1 MCLSPQWGVWGCRGE
16 TARRAWSE
24 MRVET
29 GRQEDKAPHPLV
41 GTARQQRAVGIFLIQ
56 LQMTGTE
63 IQIHRQDVLH
73 EMETFKD
80 LRKWTRQ
87 KLVAGSLS
95 IPVATVRRKEQRRPW
110 FASRDRLQSFCCW
123 VD

>member
-1 MCLSPQWGVWGCRGE
+1 MLEPTVGSVGCRRE
-16 TARRAWSE
+16 TARSAWSE
-24 MRVET
+24 MWVET
-29 GRQEDKAPHPLV
+29 GDGRRSQDKAPHPFV

-56 LQMTGTE
+56 LQITGTE
-63 IQIHRQDVLH
+63 IQIHRRDVLH

-110 FASRDRLQSFCCW
+110 Q
-123 VD
+123 